1 MIHAEVPPFP
11 VPVLDRLAELSD
23 EVCAAPAGERAVLA
37 RSLWERHLRGARPLG
52 AALRA
57 VLADT
62 LPGEERLCRWCESSE
77 ASSVDHVVPLA
88 KAPER
93 AFTPENL
100 VGACADCQGAKGAAW
115 HMVVDGAVV
124 DAQGAGELGGPRPAL
139 ISPRDPADDPLALL
153 DLDLQIGVFAPGPA
167 EPDKLR
173 ARYTLDLLQLNRRA
187 SLKNK
192 RARAAQ
198 AYLGWLADAVRA
210 EGEPDARA
218 QARALIQRGRFPSVW
233 GHIKRRADEAP
244 QAALFA
250 ALPEALGW

>member
-11 VPVLDRLAELSD
+11 APVLDQLLALAD
-23 EVCAAPAGERAVLA
+23 QVRAAPPDDRAARA
-37 RSLWERHLRGARPLG
+37 RSLWEAQLRAARPAG

-57 VLADT
+57 T
-62 LPGEERLCRWCESSE
+62 LDQAQPGEERLCRWCE
-77 ASSVDHVVPLA
+77 ASASASVDHVVPLA
-88 KAPER
+88 RAPAL
-93 AFTPENL
+93 AFAPENL

-115 HMVVDGAVV
+115 HLLVDGAVV
-124 DAQGAGELGGPRPAL
+124 DARAAGAEGRGRLAL

-153 DLDLQIGVFAPGPA
+153 DLDLQLGVFVPGPA
-167 EPDKLR
+167 EPDGLR
-173 ARYTLDLLQLNRRA
+173 ARYTLDRLQLNRRA

-210 EGEPDARA
+210 EGDPDARA
-218 QARALIQRGRFPSVW
+218 RARGLIQAARFPSVW
-233 GHIKRRADEAP
+233 SHIKRRADEAP

-250 ALPEALGW
+250 ALPEALTW